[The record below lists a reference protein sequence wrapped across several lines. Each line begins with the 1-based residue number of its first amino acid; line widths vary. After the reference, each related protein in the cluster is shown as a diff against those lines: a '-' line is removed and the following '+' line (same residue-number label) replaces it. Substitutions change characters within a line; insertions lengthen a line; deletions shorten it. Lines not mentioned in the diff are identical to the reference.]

1 MKIIIPMAGIGKRM
15 RPHTLTI
22 PKPLIPVAGKP
33 IVQHLVEGL
42 IKSFDTVPEEIAFIT
57 GNFGEETEKKLLE
70 ICHNLGIKGSICYQ
84 NQALGTAHAIL
95 CAKKSLD
102 GNVIVAF
109 ADTLFKANFKI
120 DTQKDGIIW
129 TYKVDNPSSFG
140 VVTTNNHHRIT
151 RFVEK
156 PADFISNEAIIGI
169 YYFKDGKNLHNELQ
183 SLVDNSQMKTGE
195 YQLTDALENMIKKDI
210 GFYTQEVEEW
220 LDCGNKDAT
229 VHTNQ
234 RVLEMMKDTE
244 LISPTSVIRNS
255 VVKPP
260 CYLGENVVIED
271 CVIGPHVSVGK
282 NTQIHNS
289 IITNSILQEN
299 SRISDA
305 NLDNSM
311 IGNHVEYKGRFS
323 ELSIGDYTTLC

>member
-1 MKIIIPMAGIGKRM
+1 MAGIGKRM

-33 IVQHLVEGL
+33 IVQHLVESL
-42 IKSFDTVPEEIAFIT
+42 IKSFDTLPEEIAFVT

-70 ICHNLGIKGSICYQ
+70 ISHNLGIKGTICYQ
-84 NQALGTAHAIL
+84 HQALGTAHAIL
-95 CAKKSLD
+95 CAKESLD
-102 GNVIVAF
+102 SNVIVAF

-129 TYKVDNPSSFG
+129 TSKVEDPSSFG
-140 VVTTNNHHRIT
+140 VVTSDGNHKIT

-156 PADFISNEAIIGI
+156 PAEFVSNDAIIGI
-169 YYFKDGKNLHNELQ
+169 YYFKDGANLRSELQ
-183 SLVDNSQMKTGE
+183 FLVDNCQMKSGE
-195 YQLTDALENMIKKDI
+195 FQLTDALENMMNKNI
-210 GFYTQEVEEW
+210 GFFTQQVEEW

-234 RVLEMMKDTE
+234 RVLELLKDTE
-244 LISPTSVIRNS
+244 LISARAVIKNS
-255 VVKPP
+255 IVKPP
-260 CYLGENVVIED
+260 CYIGDNAVIED
-271 CVIGPHVSVGK
+271 AVIGPHVSVGK
-282 NTQIHNS
+282 NTHIHNS
-289 IITNSILQEN
+289 IITNSIIQDDSLIN
-299 SRISDA
+299 DA

-311 IGNHVEYKGRFS
+311 IGSHVEYKGKFF